1 MDTAKLQKR
10 NLRIL
15 RTVGSNFKGTVGSN
29 FKGTVGSG
37 YIRIVGVSVGLLIL
51 GSACSSPLPD
61 TKMHP
66 FTFPKDEAIV
76 GDAKGRPYEKLGVV
90 RSRVDF
96 NSLDPTH
103 EEKTLCSNYFN
114 KAVRDL
120 VKQAKDQGADAVID
134 VKSIVFYD
142 DGQSKTFATA
152 ECSDDGQQGQ
162 VLAQG
167 IAVKWKPM
175 PTVHEADVIKK
186 APTDKDKF
194 TPAP

>member
-15 RTVGSNFKGTVGSN
+15 RTV
-29 FKGTVGSG
+29 
-37 YIRIVGVSVGLLIL
+37 SVAALLGIL
-51 GSACSSPLPD
+51 GSSCASPLPD

-76 GDAKGRPYEKLGVV
+76 GDAKGRPYEKLGIV

-96 NSLDPTH
+96 NTLDPTH
-103 EEKTLCSNYFN
+103 EEKTLCNNYFN

-120 VKQAKDQGADAVID
+120 VKQAKEQGANAVID

-142 DGQSKTFATA
+142 DGQSKTFPTA

-175 PTVHEADVIKK
+175 PSVHEADTVVRPVP
-186 APTDKDKF
+186 AGDKNTF

>member
-15 RTVGSNFKGTVGSN
+15 RA
-29 FKGTVGSG
+29 
-37 YIRIVGVSVGLLIL
+37 LIPIAIFA
-51 GSACSSPLPD
+51 SSCASPLPD
-61 TKMHP
+61 TTMHP
-66 FTFPKDEAIV
+66 FTYPKESAIV
-76 GDAKGRPYEKLGVV
+76 GDAKGRPYEKLGIV

-103 EEKTLCSNYFN
+103 EERTLCNNYFN

-120 VKQAKDQGADAVID
+120 VKQAKDQGGDAVID

-142 DGQSKTFATA
+142 DGQSKTFPTA

-167 IAVKWKPM
+167 IVVKWKPM
-175 PTVHEADVIKK
+175 PTTHEADPIMRGI
-186 APTDKDKF
+186 PTKPADKDKF